1 MSKAILG
8 FGVSVTRLAALA
20 GSKLASTPSNDD
32 IVKYIYFPKNE
43 ENVKNFDN
51 FNLNFSVYL
60 SYFRDLGIVREDTK
74 FKSKNS
80 NFLLKGEKFFV
91 T

>member
-32 IVKYIYFPKNE
+32 IVKSPG
-43 ENVKNFDN
+43 V
-51 FNLNFSVYL
+51 
-60 SYFRDLGIVREDTK
+60 
-74 FKSKNS
+74 
-80 NFLLKGEKFFV
+80 
-91 T
+91 

>member
-1 MSKAILG
+1 MQI
-8 FGVSVTRLAALA
+8 FT
-20 GSKLASTPSNDD
+20 
-32 IVKYIYFPKNE
+32 FQKNE

-51 FNLNFSVYL
+51 LNLNFSVYL
-60 SYFRDLGIVREDTK
+60 SYFRDLGIVSEDTK